1 MPLIPAVF
9 VALVFQHVG
18 IGCIAHLERDGQRPD
33 QRRWIVK
40 DDLELHVPEIH
51 APESL
56 GYAHL
61 LRMRMAHSIEPGPV
75 IESRALHY
83 QRVVFPVSDRVA
95 PPGGIWIFRELAA
108 VQVDLPVV
116 AAALVKHCDDRRRL
130 HDSVQLSAEQDV
142 GGAPWQTVRLWI
154 VPPEIR
160 YPL

>member
-1 MPLIPAVF
+1 MPLIPVVF
-9 VALVFQHVG
+9 VALVLQHVG
-18 IGCIAHLERDGQRPD
+18 VRSVVDLERDGQRSR
-33 QRRWIVK
+33 QRLWIVK
-40 DDLELHVPEIH
+40 GDLELHVPDLH
-51 APESL
+51 SPEPL

-61 LRMRMAHSIEPGPV
+61 LRMWMAYSIEPCPV

-83 QRVVFPVSDRVA
+83 QSVVFPVSDRVA
-95 PPGGIWIFRELAA
+95 PPGGIWIFRELAPI
-108 VQVDLPVV
+108 QVDLPVV